1 VRTQLCTWLILL
13 AWPTA
18 AALAQTDD
26 QTRDYEE
33 QDRRY
38 YERHIQKKKG
48 NEEGTPQAA
57 PRDRAAETAA
67 FLDRADEL
75 IRDSNYRSFT
85 GRHYRVQSDDPRVD
99 VKAAVSLLDAFR
111 DFFDG
116 YWSDRL
122 ELVPYDEQSRAFLF
136 YSFYKFNKL
145 LVGDWRFNVNRPKG
159 HYRPW
164 FDVITI
170 HTDPG
175 GQTLAETLIHEAAH
189 QLLEQR
195 LFGGD
200 EPTSIW
206 LSEGMASYFGYMLLD
221 GDMKFQPGVVGA
233 KGIRL
238 VRDGPS
244 ESAAEARSRLQDFRK
259 ELKSMAKDGVSP
271 FDEVLSIRD
280 PAVFYGKDSRR
291 YYSASWLLVHF
302 LLHGDDGA
310 HSEAFLHWLSLEA
323 RGEGGAAALYRET
336 GLAARELDAAM
347 AAHVKRLR
355 VH

>member
-1 VRTQLCTWLILL
+1 VKTRICTWMILL
-13 AWPTA
+13 ASLST
-18 AALAQTDD
+18 AALAQSDE
-26 QTRDYEE
+26 QTQDYEE

-38 YERHIQKKKG
+38 YERHIQKEKEK
-48 NEEGTPQAA
+48 EEDDAQAA
-57 PRDRAAETAA
+57 PRDRESETAA
-67 FLDRADEL
+67 FLARADEL
-75 IRDSNYRSFT
+75 IRDSNYRSSA
-85 GRHYRVQSDDPRVD
+85 GRRYRVQTDDPRVD
-99 VKAAVSLLDAFR
+99 AKAAVSLLDTFR

-122 ELVPYDEQSRAFLF
+122 ELVPYDEQSRTFLF
-136 YSFYKFNKL
+136 FSFYKFNKL

-189 QLLEQR
+189 QLVEQR
-195 LFGGD
+195 LFGGG
-200 EPTSIW
+200 EPTAIW
-206 LSEGMASYFGYMLLD
+206 LSEGIASYFGYTLLD
-221 GDMKFQPGVVGA
+221 GDMTFQSGVVGG
-233 KGIRL
+233 KSVRL

-244 ESAAEARSRLQDFRK
+244 ESAAEARGRLQDFKK
-259 ELKSMAKDGVSP
+259 ELKSMAKEGVSP

-291 YYSASWLLVHF
+291 YYTASWLLVHF

-310 HSEAFLHWLSLEA
+310 HSDAFLRWLSAEA
-323 RGEGGAAALYRET
+323 RGEGGAQALYRET
-336 GLAARELDAAM
+336 GLASQELDAAM
-347 AAHVKRLR
+347 AAYVKRLR
-355 VH
+355 VR